1 MAKAKDEPSM
11 RSWFRTTFGQRPDLV
26 RKRGSN
32 EEIERM
38 WRAAH
43 PGKDFTKRHRQAM
56 ANVKSALKKAGR
68 KGRRRGQPAEA
79 SGMIPGARPLR
90 ASAGGSLEHL
100 EEAIDRCLSTAR
112 GMEDRDP
119 DIHKV
124 VRNLRLAR
132 NELVLISGKS

>member
-1 MAKAKDEPSM
+1 MGKAKSEPSM
-11 RSWFRTTFGQRPDLV
+11 SSWFRTTFGHRPDLV
-26 RKRGSN
+26 RKKGSN
-32 EEIERM
+32 EEIEAM

-43 PGKDFTKRHRQAM
+43 PGKDFSKRHRQAM
-56 ANVKSALKKAGR
+56 ANVKSAMKKTGR
-68 KGRRRGQPAEA
+68 KGKRRAQQADGSAMVQA
-79 SGMIPGARPLR
+79 ARPVR
-90 ASAGGSLEHL
+90 ASTGGSLEHL

-132 NELVLISGKS
+132 NELILISGKS

>member
-1 MAKAKDEPSM
+1 MAKVKNEPSM
-11 RSWFRTTFGQRPDLV
+11 SSWFRTTFAQRPDLV
-26 RKRGSN
+26 RKKGSN

-38 WRAAH
+38 WRTAH
-43 PGKDFTKRHRQAM
+43 PGQDFSKRHRQAM
-56 ANVKSALKKAGR
+56 ANVKSALKKVGRKR
-68 KGRRRGQPAEA
+68 KGRPPQAEA
-79 SGMIPGARPLR
+79 GGLMVAARPAR
-90 ASAGGSLEHL
+90 AATGSLEHL

-132 NELVLISGKS
+132 NELILISGKS